1 MMEMRVL
8 FLQPQPCIRTLKY
21 AKVLRKALKN
31 NVFMAFGYLYKTLTE
46 RYGYS
51 DELFD
56 GFVKLDERSIR
67 DELVEQLKGEELL
80 KIRESV
86 LKARY
91 KFPSKIT

>member
-1 MMEMRVL
+1 MD
-8 FLQPQPCIRTLKY
+8 I
-21 AKVLRKALKN
+21 
-31 NVFMAFGYLYKTLTE
+31 G
-46 RYGYS
+46 

-80 KIRESV
+80 KIRENV